1 MSVYGWTPAKSPT
14 YNPYAGKKSSS
25 KKKSSKKS
33 SPRKG
38 SGSNPVQ
45 RMGLGSIYDKIKLD
59 DNRTSIPRSTGA
71 PRVASG
77 GGGRSYGGGG
87 GGRAY
92 SGPSAAEIAAAA
104 AAAAAAYR
112 KQVMDTYIGPSDKL
126 YQTAIDA
133 ADSDKIRAA
142 QAFDQA
148 RADLHTYRGEVRTA
162 EGQRQNSRN
171 KAYGAAARAMGI
183 NDQQGLRAALV
194 TDSIQDGT
202 RKVVRRNRKFDS
214 AVDTSMAQMYRTQKD
229 NAQGRVTGYQDELR
243 RQQQLARKQIAAQYG
258 ITI

>member
-1 MSVYGWTPAKSPT
+1 MPFFATRQIG
-14 YNPYAGKKSSS
+14 GRS
-25 KKKSSKKS
+25 KKKKPGYSGGGSFASK
-33 SPRKG
+33 KG

-45 RMGLGSIYDKIKLD
+45 RMGLGSIYDKIKLN

-71 PRVASG
+71 PRVSSGG
-77 GGGRSYGGGG
+77 GGGRSYARGGGG

-92 SGPSAAEIAAAA
+92 SGPSAAEIAAAQA
-104 AAAAAAYR
+104 AAAAAFR
-112 KQVMDTYIGPSDKL
+112 KQVMDMYVGPSDRL

-133 ADSDKIRAA
+133 ADSDKIRAR
-142 QAFDQA
+142 QGFDQA
-148 RADLHTYRGEVRTA
+148 AAGVHSYVGQVRVA
-162 EGQRQNSRN
+162 EGSRQHDRN

-202 RKVVRRNRKFDS
+202 RKVVRRNRAFNQAKDS
-214 AVDTSMAQMYRTQKD
+214 SLREMYQTQKD
-229 NAQGRVTGYQDELR
+229 NAVGRVTGYQDELR

>member
-1 MSVYGWTPAKSPT
+1 MARGAMVDWGGST
-14 YNPYAGKKSSS
+14 KKR
-25 KKKSSKKS
+25 KKKPGYSGGGSFASK
-33 SPRKG
+33 KG

-77 GGGRSYGGGG
+77 GGGRSYGGGRG
-87 GGRAY
+87 GGVAY
-92 SGPSAAEIAAAA
+92 SGPSAAELAAAA
-104 AAAAAAYR
+104 AAQAAAFR

-126 YQTAIDA
+126 YQTAINA
-133 ADSDKIRAA
+133 ADSDNIRAA